1 MSWPASPIDARVY
14 IDQLLKDDAINA
26 NTATRVIEL
35 VKNAELAI
43 ANGGDKTLSRKIMAM
58 KILATGKNSNNTNR
72 KRLKALRSTLQGIAN
87 ELR

>member
-1 MSWPASPIDARVY
+1 MSWPASPIVARVY
-14 IDQLLKDDAINA
+14 IDQLLKDDAINT

-58 KILATGKNSNNTNR
+58 KILATGKNSNNTHR